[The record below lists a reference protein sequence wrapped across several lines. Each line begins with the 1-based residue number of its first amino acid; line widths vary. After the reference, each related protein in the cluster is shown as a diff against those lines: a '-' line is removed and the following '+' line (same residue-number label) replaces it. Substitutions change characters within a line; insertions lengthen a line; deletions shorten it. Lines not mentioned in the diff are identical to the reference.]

1 MKVSRAGDG
10 ARIRLN
16 IAESHV
22 VEQLLEELRAI
33 IEPDALGAD
42 DPVRQRLYPAAYQDA
57 SDADAF
63 RSLTES
69 ALQAER
75 SERVETCL
83 AEIRAGRSVRRT
95 EVVVDADG
103 ADRWIRVLNDLRL
116 AYGTRLDITEDDDY
130 QVRADD
136 PEAPL
141 RARYLFLTALQD
153 LLVSALLP

>member
-16 IAESHV
+16 MAESHV
-22 VEQLLEELRAI
+22 VEQLLDELRAI
-33 IEPDALGAD
+33 VEPDALASD

-57 SDADAF
+57 TDEEAF
-63 RSLTES
+63 RSLTEA

-75 SERVETCL
+75 SERVEACL
-83 AEIRAGRSVRRT
+83 AEVRAGRSVRRT
-95 EVVVDADG
+95 EVLLDADG

-130 QVRADD
+130 QVHASD

-153 LLVSALLP
+153 LLVAALLS